1 MACVACT
8 RSTLWPIW
16 SHPATTRTSPT
27 LGKIAPPNYAPVMAL
42 VAESRVESTVL
53 EKFYSDV
60 QKSIVDPVHVASLL
74 RQEGVVAESLIDEIS
89 PANRFTRSE
98 RTASILRHVEG
109 AVRVDQQSFWA
120 FIAVLEQSGPPACNV
135 AQQMR
140 NAVKLHKL
148 GEARILRGLTPCLC
162 LNLAAEKKKG
172 KSDTEGAGYCLLFLH
187 VMIEGVFDVTHAY
200 S

>member
-1 MACVACT
+1 
-8 RSTLWPIW
+8 
-16 SHPATTRTSPT
+16 
-27 LGKIAPPNYAPVMAL
+27 MAL

-172 KSDTEGAGYCLLFLH
+172 KSDTEGAGYCLLFLQLFSSPSIFRRS
-187 VMIEGVFDVTHAY
+187 VCL
-200 S
+200 